1 MRLQEILS
9 ADELQ
14 QLEQLIYANVYK
26 ALATYQQHQRLAA
39 IQRQQA
45 ATTPAKLK
53 PQATKRKKQLAH
65 KVKRASHVPASKP
78 LPQAKQPIPPQPST
92 PTSYNP
98 IKAPKPLP
106 APTRAAIKQ
115 SSTTAPQGEDIKN
128 HGGLDQRARAMLP
141 KSKQGPNIIDLIS
154 PR

>member
-1 MRLQEILS
+1 MRLQEFLS

-26 ALATYQQHQRLAA
+26 ALATYQQQQRLAA

-45 ATTPAKLK
+45 ATTTAKLK
-53 PQATKRKKQLAH
+53 PQSTKRKRQLAN
-65 KVKRASHVPASKP
+65 KLKRASNVPAPKP
-78 LPQAKQPIPPQPST
+78 LAQPQQQAAPTQPST

-98 IKAPKPLP
+98 IKVPKPLP

-115 SSTTAPQGEDIKN
+115 NTNTPKDEDIKN
-128 HGGLDQRARAMLP
+128 FGDVDQAARRMLP
-141 KSKQGPNIIDLIS
+141 PSKRGTPEWKLFNL
-154 PR
+154 

>member
-9 ADELQ
+9 AGELQ

-45 ATTPAKLK
+45 ATTTAKLK
-53 PQATKRKKQLAH
+53 PNATRRKKQLAN
-65 KVKRASHVPASKP
+65 KVKRALHAAPPKP
-78 LPQAKQPIPPQPST
+78 LPQPQQQITPQPST
-92 PTSYNP
+92 PKSYNP

-106 APTRAAIKQ
+106 ALTRAVIKQ
-115 SSTTAPQGEDIKN
+115 SRTAPEGEAIKN
-128 HGGLDQRARAMLP
+128 HGELDQRARAMLP
-141 KSKQGPNIIDLIS
+141 KRKQGANVIDLLS

>member
-9 ADELQ
+9 ADALHQ
-14 QLEQLIYANVYK
+14 WEQLIYANVYK

-45 ATTPAKLK
+45 NTSAKLK
-53 PQATKRKKQLAH
+53 TKATGRKKQLAS
-65 KVKRASHVPASKP
+65 KVKRAPHAAPTKP
-78 LPQAKQPIPPQPST
+78 LPQPQQQITPQAST
-92 PTSYNP
+92 PQSYNP
-98 IKAPKPLP
+98 IKSPKPLP

-115 SSTTAPQGEDIKN
+115 SSTTAPHDEDIKN
-128 HGGLDQRARAMLP
+128 FGDIDQRARSMLP
-141 KSKQGPNIIDLIS
+141 KRKQGANVIDLIS

>member
-1 MRLQEILS
+1 MRLQEFLS

-14 QLEQLIYANVYK
+14 QLEQLVYANVYK

-45 ATTPAKLK
+45 ANTSAKLK
-53 PQATKRKKQLAH
+53 AKATGRKKQLAS
-65 KVKRASHVPASKP
+65 KVKRAPHAAPPKS
-78 LPQAKQPIPPQPST
+78 LPQPQQQITPQPST
-92 PTSYNP
+92 AKSYNP
-98 IKAPKPLP
+98 IKSPKPLP

-115 SSTTAPQGEDIKN
+115 SSTTAPHDEDIKN
-128 HGGLDQRARAMLP
+128 FGDIDQRARAMLP
-141 KSKQGPNIIDLIS
+141 KRKQGANVIDLIS

>member
-1 MRLQEILS
+1 MRLQEFLS

-45 ATTPAKLK
+45 ANTSAKLK
-53 PQATKRKKQLAH
+53 AKATGRKKQLAS
-65 KVKRASHVPASKP
+65 KVKRTPHVAPPKP
-78 LPQAKQPIPPQPST
+78 LPQSKQPTPPQPST

-98 IKAPKPLP
+98 IKVPKPLP
-106 APTRAAIKQ
+106 APTRAAIKP
-115 SSTTAPQGEDIKN
+115 SRTSPEGEAIENQGE
-128 HGGLDQRARAMLP
+128 LDQRARAMLP
-141 KSKQGPNIIDLIS
+141 KHQRGIPVWDLVVT
-154 PR
+154 P